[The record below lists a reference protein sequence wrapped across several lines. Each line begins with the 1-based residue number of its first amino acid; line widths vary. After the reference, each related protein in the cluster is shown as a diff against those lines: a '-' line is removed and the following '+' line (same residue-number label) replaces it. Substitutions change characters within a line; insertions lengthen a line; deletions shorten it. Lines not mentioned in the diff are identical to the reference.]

1 MYREYNKSKVQV
13 ELTGFQEGLM
23 IVAGGG
29 VGGGFHLY
37 LHSLPILNQLL
48 TTL

>member
-1 MYREYNKSKVQV
+1 MSKVQV

-29 VGGGFHLY
+29 VGGAFICIY
-37 LHSLPILNQLL
+37 IRYQYS
-48 TTL
+48 TSY